1 MIAVPELVGRLGEC
15 IAGQTVGWG
24 KLLNAASPQS
34 RRTLCLGWS
43 CHGLLLLCPWVVAKS
58 AGEKKRHRK
67 SHKKA
72 LTMSKSDSVY
82 VKMAVEGNV
91 RNLME
96 GGSRAWFQIGTV
108 GKKERVLWLLLG
120 AYS

>member
-1 MIAVPELVGRLGEC
+1 
-15 IAGQTVGWG
+15 
-24 KLLNAASPQS
+24 
-34 RRTLCLGWS
+34 
-43 CHGLLLLCPWVVAKS
+43 
-58 AGEKKRHRK
+58 
-67 SHKKA
+67 
-72 LTMSKSDSVY
+72 MSKSDSVY